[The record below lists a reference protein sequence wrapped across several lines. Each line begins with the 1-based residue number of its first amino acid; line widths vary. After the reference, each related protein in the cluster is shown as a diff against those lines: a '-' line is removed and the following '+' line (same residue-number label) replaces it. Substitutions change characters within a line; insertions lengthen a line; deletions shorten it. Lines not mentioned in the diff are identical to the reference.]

1 MMGQVLK
8 TEQIQDLLKDA
19 VMEKSQEYGFGMDG
33 MSLLRCLAVHIQVE
47 KLYRL
52 PNR

>member
-1 MMGQVLK
+1 MMGQDLK
-8 TEQIQDLLKDA
+8 PEQIQDLLKDA
-19 VMEKSQEYGFGMDG
+19 VMDKSQEHGFGMDG
-33 MSLLRCLAVHIQVE
+33 MSLLRCLAHIQVE